1 MSRNFTLS
9 VLAAGLLAAAGS
21 AQAYQAGDILVR
33 AGAVLVDPQDS
44 SNAVTLGGNGV
55 GDGNWKVS
63 VDSNTQL
70 GLNLSYLIT
79 DHIAVG
85 LLAATPFRH
94 NISAA
99 GSIAGAGKLGETKH
113 LPPTLTLQY
122 YPMHASHKWQPYVG
136 LGINY
141 TTFFEEKTSDTLTG
155 AVDAALGG
163 GVASTGLR
171 LDDSFG
177 VAAEFGMDYRLSDRF
192 ALNAAIWWADIDTT
206 AKIDAYD
213 AGGNRLGTA
222 EVDVDIDPL
231 VYMVGFSYRF

>member
-1 MSRNFTLS
+1 MSRTFTLS
-9 VLAAGLLAAAGS
+9 VVAASLLAAAGS
-21 AQAYQAGDILVR
+21 VHAYQAGDILVR

-44 SNAVTLGGNGV
+44 SGTVTLGGAGV

-70 GLNLSYLIT
+70 GLNLSYMIT

-85 LLAATPFRH
+85 LLAATPFKH
-94 NISAA
+94 SISAS

-122 YPMHASHKWQPYVG
+122 YPLHSGHKFQPYLG

-141 TTFFEEKTSDTLTG
+141 TTFFEEKTTDTLTG

-177 VAAEFGMDYRLSDRF
+177 VAAEIGMDYRLSDRF

-206 AKIDAYD
+206 AKIDAYAAD
-213 AGGNRLGTA
+213 GTRLGTA
-222 EVDVDIDPL
+222 KVDVDIDPL
-231 VYMVGFSYRF
+231 VYMIGFSYRF

>member
-1 MSRNFTLS
+1 MSRTFTLS
-9 VLAAGLLAAAGS
+9 VVAASLLAAAGS
-21 AQAYQAGDILVR
+21 VHAYQAGDILVR
-33 AGAVLVDPQDS
+33 AGAVMVDPQDS
-44 SNAVTLGGNGV
+44 SDTVTLGGAGV

-70 GLNLSYLIT
+70 GLNLSYMIT
-79 DHIAVG
+79 DHFAVG
-85 LLAATPFRH
+85 LLAATPFKH
-94 NISAA
+94 SITAS

-122 YPMHASHKWQPYVG
+122 YPLHAGHKFQPYLG

-141 TTFFEEKTSDTLTG
+141 TTFFEEKTTDTLTG
-155 AVDAALGG
+155 AVDSALGG

-177 VAAEFGMDYRLSDRF
+177 VAAEVGMDYRLSDNF
-192 ALNAAIWWADIDTT
+192 ALNAAIWWADIGTT

-213 AGGNRLGTA
+213 ASGTRLGTA